1 MSTTT
6 TIRREAPFLE
16 EFQRNLLQ
24 GAFDATKSPGTVT
37 PREVAGL
44 TALQTGAIG
53 QTAAQM
59 GIDPATGALT
69 GQPAFGGAFDVGR
82 GTMAMGIPALQMAQQ
97 QYDPTSGRTQQF
109 MNQYQSDVTQEALRQ
124 MDEQAAKASAQLA
137 GQAVKGGTFGG
148 ARYGVQQAELAK
160 NLQDIKSRRIFEDL
174 SRNFQQAQQQDIATS
189 EAARNR
195 NLQAA
200 NQFRT
205 TGLSQ
210 AALGGQE
217 FGLQQQGLGRLFD
230 LGTAQQQQA
239 QRVAEENFRRAEAM
253 RTDPFSRLSYF
264 SDILRGVP
272 SQQTTIQQS
281 PPTYTNPL
289 MAGIGAGISAY
300 NIMNPSA
307 QVSSGMSAFTS

>member
-1 MSTTT
+1 M
-6 TIRREAPFLE
+6 I
-16 EFQRNLLQ
+16 
-24 GAFDATKSPGTVT
+24 
-37 PREVAGL
+37 
-44 TALQTGAIG
+44 
-53 QTAAQM
+53 
-59 GIDPATGALT
+59 
-69 GQPAFGGAFDVGR
+69 
-82 GTMAMGIPALQMAQQ
+82 
-97 QYDPTSGRTQQF
+97 
-109 MNQYQSDVTQEALRQ
+109 QYQSDVTQEALRQ

-272 SQQTTIQQS
+272 SQQTTIERS

-289 MAGIGAGISAY
+289 LAGIGAGISAY
-300 NIMNPSA
+300 NIMNPGQ
-307 QVSSGMSAFTS
+307 QVQSGLSSFT